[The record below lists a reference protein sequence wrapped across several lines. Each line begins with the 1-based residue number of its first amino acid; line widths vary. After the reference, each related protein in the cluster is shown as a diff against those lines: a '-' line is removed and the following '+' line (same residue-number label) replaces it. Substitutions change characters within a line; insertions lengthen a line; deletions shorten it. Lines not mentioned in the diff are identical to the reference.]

1 MGKTLEN
8 MAKTFKKNQPIVATL
23 PTGRVVEGIY
33 LEPYGDDGHSF
44 LVDEFD
50 GYGPDGKPRYTKKRY
65 GVKSEFI
72 EVSDSPAAPSDAQ
85 YKAWLKRAMELESRI
100 EEDKK
105 ELESLKKMG
114 VKPDS
119 KMIEKLCKKVERTQ
133 EKLSEINQ
141 KIEDFEG
148 DDEDEE

>member
-1 MGKTLEN
+1 

-33 LEPYGDDGHSF
+33 IEPYGDNGHSF

-50 GYGPDGKPRYTKKRY
+50 GYGPDGKPKYTKKRY
-65 GVKSEFI
+65 GVNEEFI
-72 EVSDSPAAPSDAQ
+72 EASGSPAAPSDAQ
-85 YKAWLKRAMELESRI
+85 YKAWLKRAMDLENRI

-105 ELESLKKMG
+105 EIESLEKMG
-114 VKPDS
+114 VEKDS
-119 KMIEKLCKKVERTQ
+119 KVTEKLRKRIERTQ

-148 DDEDEE
+148 NDEDEE